1 MPQRPLSRG
10 LYLFVEESFAHG
22 TCGARDGSDGLGGVV
37 GHGGSVFECNWAV
50 QGRTRCAGGDGQRFD
65 EVLMGAGRSS
75 KRNFDVA
82 GTWQGRHD

>member
-37 GHGGSVFECNWAV
+37 GHGGSVSSAIGGFKGALGV
-50 QGRTRCAGGDGQRFD
+50 LGVMDSGSTRC
-65 EVLMGAGRSS
+65 
-75 KRNFDVA
+75 
-82 GTWQGRHD
+82 